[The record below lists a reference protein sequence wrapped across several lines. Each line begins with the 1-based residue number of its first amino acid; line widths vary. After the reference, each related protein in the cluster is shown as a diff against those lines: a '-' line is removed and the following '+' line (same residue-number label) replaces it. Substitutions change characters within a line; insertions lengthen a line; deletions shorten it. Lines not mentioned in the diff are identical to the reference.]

1 MPAICLLRTKIKYC
15 LTVNPYFISLT
26 QAAVHRNYFSSFLIY
41 QTVKYETKYAERLTR
56 ALQKDTQKYRL
67 SINTC
72 SEMEA
77 CEVTLLVPL
86 LLALRGSVTECLVI
100 SCDLTEGYCCSFP
113 SLEGLVHLLKKNSEG
128 WRYRA
133 IRNKVFSIRCRWKQ
147 FMLTTYKKV

>member
-1 MPAICLLRTKIKYC
+1 MQ
-15 LTVNPYFISLT
+15 NISQELCRKT
-26 QAAVHRNYFSSFLIY
+26 QS
-41 QTVKYETKYAERLTR
+41 
-56 ALQKDTQKYRL
+56 QKYWL
-67 SINTC
+67 WINTC

-133 IRNKVFSIRCRWKQ
+133 IRNKVFSIGYRWKQ
-147 FMLTTYKKV
+147 FMLTTRKKVLRLKESAVEKLSPCLDSRNSIIKFSPVSI

>member
-1 MPAICLLRTKIKYC
+1 MQNIKQELC
-15 LTVNPYFISLT
+15 RKT
-26 QAAVHRNYFSSFLIY
+26 QW
-41 QTVKYETKYAERLTR
+41 
-56 ALQKDTQKYRL
+56 QKYQL
-67 SINTC
+67 LINTC

-133 IRNKVFSIRCRWKQ
+133 IRNKVFSIRYRWKQ
-147 FMLTTYKKV
+147 FMLTMYKKSVKTEGKCSAKTKSLFG